1 MLCVKYSACV
11 AEIKYSVFE
20 FIRCVSVAI
29 VSRSAYPVW
38 GLLNPYVVFMKRK
51 CVQQVRDK
59 MTLCMNR
66 LRYLYRYS
74 RLGITSAFHLCTGSQ
89 RSPRV
94 RLEKQFQLP
103 LQLRP
108 KRQVP
113 QGWEFPWLK
122 HWRVC
127 LGLPLLIE

>member
-74 RLGITSAFHLCTGSQ
+74 RPDLSKKYRRMGGAILYPRHHLGF
-89 RSPRV
+89 
-94 RLEKQFQLP
+94 P
-103 LQLRP
+103 L
-108 KRQVP
+108 VY
-113 QGWEFPWLK
+113 
-122 HWRVC
+122 
-127 LGLPLLIE
+127 